1 MPRAARLKP
10 RRAAATMVAP
20 FTPAP
25 PGDPPMPRRDILP
38 PGIVGQNRTMVTPHY
53 AVMPPDGILESRLPG
68 FTRTRIRFHTS
79 PAMGANFAQA
89 LLEMEEGG
97 GTTGTLQDGLEHF
110 LYLLDGEA
118 EIVADDQTRRLDA
131 GGYAFVAP
139 GRPYAIRAIGGAARA
154 IWIKRPY
161 TSAEGIA
168 PPASFFGHRNQ
179 VARVNKHTRG
189 RAWQTLLGEAD
200 MAMDMEI
207 NILSFAPGTYFPFV
221 ETHIMQHGLYML
233 EGQGLYLL
241 GREWHECWA
250 GDFIW
255 MGAYVPQQF
264 YATGWGETS
273 YLLYKDVNRDVV
285 F

>member
-1 MPRAARLKP
+1 M
-10 RRAAATMVAP
+10 
-20 FTPAP
+20 TP
-25 PGDPPMPRRDILP
+25 RDILP
-38 PGIVGQNRTMVTPHY
+38 PGIFGHNRTMVTPHY
-53 AVMPPDGILESRLPG
+53 AVMPPEGILESRLPG
-68 FTRTRIRFHTS
+68 FARTKIRFHTS

-89 LLEMEEGG
+89 LLEMEDGG
-97 GTTGTLQDGLEHF
+97 GTTTPLQDGLEHF
-110 LYLLDGEA
+110 LYVLDGTA
-118 EIVADDQTRRLDA
+118 EIVADGQARHLDA
-131 GGYAFVAP
+131 GGYAYIAA
-139 GRPYAIRAIGGAARA
+139 GRACAIRAMGGPARA

-161 TSAEGIA
+161 VPAEGIA
-168 PPASFFGHRNQ
+168 PRASFFGHRRD
-179 VARVNKHTRG
+179 VPKVNKHTRG

-200 MAMDMEI
+200 LSMDMEI
-207 NILSFAPGTYFPFV
+207 NILSFEPGTYFPFV

-264 YATGWGETS
+264 YATGWGETA
-273 YLLYKDVNRDVV
+273 YLLYKDVNRDVR